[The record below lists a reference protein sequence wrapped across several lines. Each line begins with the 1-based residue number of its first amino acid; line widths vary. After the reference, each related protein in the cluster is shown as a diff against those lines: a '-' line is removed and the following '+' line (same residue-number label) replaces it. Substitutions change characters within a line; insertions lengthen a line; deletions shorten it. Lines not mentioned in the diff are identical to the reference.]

1 MPRVATDVAK
11 GQAKV
16 PAEAGAEAVAEVVAE
31 VAKVAIIAINR
42 IIKIKAEV
50 ILLCLIAYLA

>member
-1 MPRVATDVAK
+1 MATDVAK

-16 PAEAGAEAVAEVVAE
+16 PAEAGVEAAAEAVAAVV
-31 VAKVAIIAINR
+31 KVASIANPR
-42 IIKIKAEV
+42 IIKTKVAV